1 MENKSWYNSLTIWGT
16 GILTLC
22 SVILPLISKIDL
34 ANALQAEQGNILDVL
49 AGIGATIGTI
59 LAIIGRIRAKTRITT

>member
-1 MENKSWYNSLTIWGT
+1 MNPKPWYTSLTLWGT

-22 SVILPLISKIDL
+22 SVILPLVSQIDL
-34 ANALQAEQGNILDVL
+34 ADALKAEEGNILDVL

-59 LAIIGRIRAKTRITT
+59 LAIIGRIKAKTTLTK